1 MASEPRQDKPFA
13 DEGPVC
19 RKCGYLLRGTSEEGN
34 CPECGVTIRPS
45 DPTLIPWVE
54 HPKALRSLRHAGWAL
69 IACMLVALP
78 IRLIEAGMV
87 NGFLFGYVYGRGY
100 WQFFNLLA
108 CIAFGYGTWQLC
120 GWRERNWKW
129 PESRFYIALWRF
141 VFVFM
146 TASIYMSSMR
156 ADSLRLGSLIELPF
170 WLFIFGKL
178 HWEFRRFL
186 QLSNRSLAN
195 AHLLLCGLLVALI
208 SWEGFLYLSVDRTP
222 WGEVMFE
229 RQWKTDLFCFI
240 LAWAVLGTLLFW
252 IGVERLSRRIK
263 QCS

>member
-1 MASEPRQDKPFA
+1 
-13 DEGPVC
+13 
-19 RKCGYLLRGTSEEGN
+19 
-34 CPECGVTIRPS
+34 
-45 DPTLIPWVE
+45 
-54 HPKALRSLRHAGWAL
+54 
-69 IACMLVALP
+69 
-78 IRLIEAGMV
+78 
-87 NGFLFGYVYGRGY
+87 
-100 WQFFNLLA
+100 
-108 CIAFGYGTWQLC
+108 
-120 GWRERNWKW
+120 
-129 PESRFYIALWRF
+129 
-141 VFVFM
+141 
-146 TASIYMSSMR
+146 MR